1 MNLHLA
7 IIVAYAAGLVAL
19 GFYISR
25 RVKTS
30 SDFFVAG
37 RSLSPRLLFATL
49 LAANIGG
56 GSTVGAAGLG
66 YQYGLSAWWWVGSA
80 GLGQLILAATVGPR
94 IWRLANRHDFFT
106 LGDFLGW
113 RYSSGVRAVT
123 AVLVWLG
130 SLSILAGQLIGI
142 AWILNVVTGVSKPI
156 GCLLGGLCVTLYFSA
171 GGLISSV
178 WVNVVQLTVKLVGLG
193 LALPIA
199 LAAVGGWQGM
209 SRASM
214 SRVPEGFLSMTGI
227 GTSGILGY
235 IVLLVP
241 PFIVS
246 PGLLQKIYG
255 ARDESAVRI
264 GTAVNGV
271 ILLVYS
277 FVPAL
282 LGMVASAAL
291 PGFGNREMAMPAVL
305 MHLLPAWAGALALA
319 AIFSAEVNAAD
330 AVLFMLATSLSKD
343 LYKSFLRPSAS
354 GEHLLRVSRISSV
367 GAGLLGVALAIQ
379 LPTIISALSIFY
391 GLVTV
396 SLFVPIIAGLYS
408 RGPRA
413 GTALAAIAA
422 SVIATVA
429 LQVSTSGAGIWGIPP
444 VPAGL
449 LVSVAVFLADGTRGI
464 SQRQTVESQSNKSE
478 RRIDLDQKTRGA

>member
-1 MNLHLA
+1 VNLYLVV
-7 IIVAYAAGLVAL
+7 IVLYAAALVGL
-19 GFYISR
+19 GFYVSR
-25 RVKTS
+25 RVRTS

-37 RSLSPRLLFATL
+37 RRLPPQLLFATL

-80 GLGQLILAATVGPR
+80 GLGQLILAVTVGPR
-94 IWRLANRHDFFT
+94 IWRLAASNNFYT
-106 LGDFLGW
+106 LGDFLSW
-113 RYSSGVRAVT
+113 RYSPAVRAFI
-123 AVLVWLG
+123 AVLLWLG

-142 AWILNVVTGVSKPI
+142 AWILNVVTGAPKPI

-171 GGLISSV
+171 GGLLSSV

-193 LALPIA
+193 LALPIS
-199 LAAVGGWQGM
+199 LAAAGGWHGI
-209 SRASM
+209 A
-214 SRVPEGFLSMTGI
+214 RVARPQLPQGFLSMTGI
-227 GTSGILGY
+227 GSSGILEY
-235 IVLLVP
+235 LVLLVP

-255 ARDESAVRI
+255 ARDESAVRL
-264 GTAVNGV
+264 GTAANGAV
-271 ILLVYS
+271 LLVYS
-277 FVPAL
+277 FVPVF
-282 LGMVASAAL
+282 LGMAASAVFA
-291 PGFGNREMAMPAVL
+291 GFENREMAMPAVL
-305 MHLLPAWAGALALA
+305 TQMLPAWAGALALA

-354 GEHLLRVSRISSV
+354 GEQLLRVGRISSV
-367 GAGLLGVALAIQ
+367 VAGLMGVGLATQ

-396 SLFVPIIAGLYS
+396 SLFVPVVAGLYS
-408 RGPRA
+408 QRPKA
-413 GTALAAIAA
+413 GTAVVAITA
-422 SVIATVA
+422 SVAATIMLHLA
-429 LQVSTSGAGIWGIPP
+429 TGGAGLWGIPP

-449 LVSVAVFLADGTRGI
+449 LISAIVFLAGSI
-464 SQRQTVESQSNKSE
+464 SGRDPGEPVNS
-478 RRIDLDQKTRGA
+478 